1 MKGATALITSL
12 NIAYDEEET
21 RSFVRLNLIALA
33 ITAGAVLIAIV
44 AIIAIAAMGS
54 LNTLFP
60 LAPAIVLLAGK
71 IVSYVVMAGVGA
83 AAAATV
89 DTWFGTDDRVVASRY
104 PGLWVLC
111 GKLRQLRR
119 DLRLSG
125 GRDRTADLALPF
137 RLHSA
142 AWRRVQLRA

>member
-54 LNTLFP
+54 L
-60 LAPAIVLLAGK
+60 GH
-71 IVSYVVMAGVGA
+71 
-83 AAAATV
+83 TV
-89 DTWFGTDDRVVASRY
+89 
-104 PGLWVLC
+104 
-111 GKLRQLRR
+111 
-119 DLRLSG
+119 
-125 GRDRTADLALPF
+125 PF
-137 RLHSA
+137 RPCHRSHGRENRFLRGHGRYGS
-142 AWRRVQLRA
+142 RSSGNPVPLRA

>member
-60 LAPAIVLLAGK
+60 SAPAIVLLAGK

-83 AAAATV
+83 AAAATLY
-89 DTWFGTDDRVVASRY
+89 RY
-104 PGLWVLC
+104 APTGM
-111 GKLRQLRR
+111 RR
-119 DLRLSG
+119 SG
-125 GRDRTADLALPF
+125 RG
-137 RLHSA
+137 
-142 AWRRVQLRA
+142 